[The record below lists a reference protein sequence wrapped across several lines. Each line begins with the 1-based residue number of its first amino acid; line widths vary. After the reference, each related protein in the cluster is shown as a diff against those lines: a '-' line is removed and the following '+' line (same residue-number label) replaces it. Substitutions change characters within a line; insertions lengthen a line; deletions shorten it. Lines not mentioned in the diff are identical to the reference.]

1 MRLAA
6 FLALAAFVAACA
18 GQTAQPSGD
27 FIEIPGLGVTRIDV
41 PRPSTHPE
49 SPCSFEIQPGQS
61 AQDRVRALR
70 TLGLFADRHESDEA
84 IAAEVTSDIAPT
96 FGAEALDDGLL
107 GELVVAAHDR
117 TRVWWNDLEADAVD
131 GNHVYEWAIAGWAAI
146 SVGAFEPGPI
156 TEAWQA
162 GAGPVTVSFELA
174 GEPQTLNPAFLD
186 DWIDPMILTDINA
199 LIAGSG
205 RQFRLFKAFGQDA
218 YVLALTAEEQTALEA
233 RGWCFE

>member
-1 MRLAA
+1 VAGHGAGDSPVNTVESGRFGEGAHPSIFDSCGRAHPGPPRAA
-6 FLALAAFVAACA
+6 W
-18 GQTAQPSGD
+18 
-27 FIEIPGLGVTRIDV
+27 LG
-41 PRPSTHPE
+41 
-49 SPCSFEIQPGQS
+49 
-61 AQDRVRALR
+61 
-70 TLGLFADRHESDEA
+70 
-84 IAAEVTSDIAPT
+84 
-96 FGAEALDDGLL
+96 
-107 GELVVAAHDR
+107 
-117 TRVWWNDLEADAVD
+117 TRVWWNDLEADVVD

-199 LIAGSG
+199 MIAGSG